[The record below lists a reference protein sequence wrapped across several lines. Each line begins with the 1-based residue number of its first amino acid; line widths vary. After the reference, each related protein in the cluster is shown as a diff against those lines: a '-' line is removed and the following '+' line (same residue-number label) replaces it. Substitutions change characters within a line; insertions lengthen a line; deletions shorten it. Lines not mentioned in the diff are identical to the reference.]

1 MMDGFGPGEK
11 VYPVVEIAA
20 VLEAMSLEGVSHQHL
35 LARMRLSKAALAS
48 PRTRISAAQLLDCF
62 AYAAEHAPDP
72 FFAYRAGLRL
82 HVTAFG
88 AYGFALLSSTNYR
101 QTMKFA
107 ETYHRMVTPLTN
119 LQFTEANGSGVW
131 SFLPIAHERI
141 DARVYRFVVEMG
153 FGITLSL
160 HRDVMGQSFRPRELH
175 FAYSQPVNAG
185 DYERVFETAVIFG
198 SERNAFIFDAAWLD
212 GTPMLANEV
221 AYATLRD
228 LCKSQLAEFEDLKG
242 VSGRVTQAVLEN
254 LPRSPSFE
262 QVAEMLHMSARTLR
276 RRLEEEN
283 TSYRQL
289 CDDLRMK
296 MAIRYLRDTKLT
308 VEQIADA
315 LGFSDGANFRHAF
328 HRWTSTSPHSFR
340 GLRPMS
346 AAQPEA

>member
-35 LARMRLSKAALAS
+35 LARMRVSKAALTS

-107 ETYHRMVTPLTN
+107 ETYHRMVTPLTD

-160 HRDVMGQSFRPRELH
+160 HRDVMGQSVRASCTSPIHSRRMPGTMN
-175 FAYSQPVNAG
+175 ASSRQPSSSA
-185 DYERVFETAVIFG
+185 RSETTSFLTPPG
-198 SERNAFIFDAAWLD
+198 SMARRC
-212 GTPMLANEV
+212 
-221 AYATLRD
+221 LRM
-228 LCKSQLAEFEDLKG
+228 
-242 VSGRVTQAVLEN
+242 
-254 LPRSPSFE
+254 RSPMRPFAICANRNWRS
-262 QVAEMLHMSARTLR
+262 SRT
-276 RRLEEEN
+276 
-283 TSYRQL
+283 
-289 CDDLRMK
+289 
-296 MAIRYLRDTKLT
+296 
-308 VEQIADA
+308 
-315 LGFSDGANFRHAF
+315 
-328 HRWTSTSPHSFR
+328 
-340 GLRPMS
+340 
-346 AAQPEA
+346 